1 MNMNRLLAR
10 SRVAIAI
17 GLAAAA
23 LALPAHAAPRA
34 VEVDRIVAVVNNEV
48 ITSQQLRARIEQAKR
63 QLGRQ
68 GVELP
73 PDEVLAR
80 QLLERLIVE
89 RAQVQL
95 AGESGMRVDDAT
107 LERAI
112 ERIAQNN
119 KLSIEQLRAAL
130 EQDGVGWSRFRDEI
144 RTEILLTRLR
154 EREVDNRIVV
164 TDAEIDNFIANNPDA
179 FSGQEFAVAHI
190 LLRTPEGASPEQIEA
205 VARRAEQVMM
215 RLRSGED
222 FARVA
227 AEVSDAPDGLSGG
240 NLGWRPLDRLP
251 ALFADVARNMRPGET
266 SPVLRSAAGLHI
278 VRLVDVRGGGADAV
292 QQLEQTRARHI
303 LIKTSEV
310 LSDADAEARLLAL
323 RERVI
328 NGADF
333 GELAKASSADLSAG
347 RGGDLGWLSPGDTVP
362 EFERAMDALQA
373 GEVSMPVRSPFG
385 WHLIQVVERRVQDVT
400 EERKRNAA
408 RMALRER
415 KAEQSYEDWLR
426 QLRDSTYVD
435 YRLERE

>member
-10 SRVAIAI
+10 SRVALAI
-17 GLAAAA
+17 GLVAASC
-23 LALPAHAAPRA
+23 ALPAHSAARA
-34 VEVDRIVAVVNNEV
+34 VEVNRIVAVVNSEV
-48 ITSQQLRARIEQAKR
+48 ITALQLRARIEQARR
-63 QLGRQ
+63 QLVRQ

-73 PDEVLAR
+73 PDEVLER

-95 AGESGMRVDDAT
+95 AQESGMQVDDAT
-107 LERAI
+107 LTRAV
-112 ERIAQNN
+112 ERIAANN
-119 KLSIEQLRAAL
+119 QLSLDQLRAAL
-130 EQDGVGWSRFRDEI
+130 EQDGVSWDRFRDEI

-154 EREVDNRIVV
+154 EREVDSRIVV
-164 TDAEIDNFIANNPDA
+164 TEAEIDNFIATNPDA

-190 LLRTPEGASPEQIEA
+190 LLRTPEGASPEQLEA
-205 VARRAEQVMM
+205 VARRAEQVMA

-240 NLGWRPLDRLP
+240 GLGWRPLDRLP
-251 ALFADVARNMRPGET
+251 ALFADAVRNLRPGET
-266 SPVLRSAAGLHI
+266 SPVIRSAAGLHI

-323 RERVI
+323 RERVV

-333 GELAKASSADLSAG
+333 GELAKASSADLSAAK
-347 RGGDLGWLSPGDTVP
+347 GGDLGWLNPGDTVP
-362 EFERAMDALQA
+362 EFQRAMDALQA

-385 WHLIQVVERRVQDVT
+385 WHLIQVIERRIQDVT
-400 EERKRNAA
+400 DERKRNAA
-408 RMALRER
+408 RQALRQR

>member
-10 SRVAIAI
+10 SRVALAI
-17 GLAAAA
+17 GLVAASC
-23 LALPAHAAPRA
+23 ALPAHSAARA
-34 VEVDRIVAVVNNEV
+34 VEVDRIVAVVNSEV
-48 ITSQQLRARIEQAKR
+48 ITALQLRARIEQARR
-63 QLGRQ
+63 QLVRQ

-73 PDEVLAR
+73 PDEVLER

-95 AGESGMRVDDAT
+95 AQESGMQVDDAT
-107 LERAI
+107 LTRAV
-112 ERIAQNN
+112 ERIAANN
-119 KLSIEQLRAAL
+119 QLSLDQLRAAL
-130 EQDGVGWSRFRDEI
+130 EQDGVSWDRFRDEI

-154 EREVDNRIVV
+154 EREVDSRIVV
-164 TDAEIDNFIANNPDA
+164 TEAEIDNFIATNPDA

-190 LLRTPEGASPEQIEA
+190 LLRTPEGASPEQLEA
-205 VARRAEQVMM
+205 VARRAEQVMA

-240 NLGWRPLDRLP
+240 GLGWRPLDRLP
-251 ALFADVARNMRPGET
+251 ALFADAVRNLRPGET
-266 SPVLRSAAGLHI
+266 SPVMRSAAGLHI

-323 RERVI
+323 RERVV

-333 GELAKASSADLSAG
+333 GELAKASSADLSAAK
-347 RGGDLGWLSPGDTVP
+347 GGDLGWLNPGDTVP
-362 EFERAMDALQA
+362 EFQRAMDALQA

-385 WHLIQVVERRVQDVT
+385 WHLIQVIERRIQDVT
-400 EERKRNAA
+400 DERKRNAA
-408 RMALRER
+408 RQALRQR

>member
-1 MNMNRLLAR
+1 MTRLFLHT
-10 SRVAIAI
+10 RVALAI
-17 GLAAAA
+17 GLAAATIA
-23 LALPAHAAPRA
+23 MPVHAAPRA
-34 VEVDRIVAVVNNEV
+34 VEVDRIVAVVNSEV
-48 ITSQQLRARIEQAKR
+48 ITSLQLRARIEQAKR
-63 QLGRQ
+63 QLARQ

-73 PDEVLAR
+73 PDNVLER

-95 AGESGMRVDDAT
+95 AQETSLRVDDAT

-112 ERIAQNN
+112 ERIAGNN
-119 KLSIEQLRAAL
+119 KLSVEQLRTTL
-130 EQDGVGWSRFRDEI
+130 ETDGVAWNRFRDEI

-154 EREVDNRIVV
+154 EREVDSRVVV

-179 FSGQEFAVAHI
+179 FSGQEFSVAHI
-190 LLRTPEGASPEQIEA
+190 LLRTPEGATPQQIEA
-205 VARRAEQVMM
+205 VARRAEQVMT

-240 NLGWRPLDRLP
+240 ALGWRPLDRLP
-251 ALFADVARNMRPGET
+251 GLFADAVRRMQPGET
-266 SPVLRSAAGLHI
+266 SPILRSAAGLHI
-278 VRLVDVRGGGADAV
+278 VRLVERRGGGDAAV

-310 LSDADAEARLLAL
+310 LSDTDAETRLLAI
-323 RERVI
+323 RERVV

-333 GELAKASSADLSAG
+333 GDLAKASSADLSAAK
-347 RGGDLGWLSPGDTVP
+347 GGDLGWLNPGDTVP
-362 EFERAMDALQA
+362 EFERAMNALQA
-373 GEVSMPVRSPFG
+373 GEVSPPVRSPFG
-385 WHLIQVVERRVQDVT
+385 WHLIQVMERRVQDVT
-400 EERKRNAA
+400 DERKRSAA
-408 RMALRER
+408 RQALRER
-415 KAEQSYEDWLR
+415 KAEQAYEDWVR